1 MVTKVTKGEKR
12 AGHQRRNSNGK
23 PIQPTFQMK
32 GSFTN
37 QEVGKGVE
45 EKQKV
50 DASKWDSPSPSQK
63 NESPRNSNDLTL
75 QRDYSCK
82 SLQSK
87 DQLASTE
94 FGKIAIKENE
104 ASAPG
109 AGSGPDPG
117 SKVGVQ
123 IEKSVP
129 QKQCES
135 PLGKEKQKEGKK
147 DVKQESKLKGLS
159 DGEQESFSKNN
170 QKQDKVTLE
179 TTSIPEQMAPKEQ
192 VKSLSAP
199 FLNKKRMS
207 EVPESSRKSHG
218 DDMHSSA
225 ETTLKESC
233 KKTWIEED
241 KKGKN
246 KPKIKT
252 TESKQVYC
260 KICEKGKIA
269 HQTKDNLP
277 KDDFKESKEILEA
290 SPTLAKNFRDSVEK
304 KKHKRPLRGKV
315 LKSFSGQT
323 EHDRDA
329 VLKNLEMPF
338 QENVPVFS
346 PNVCPQKST
355 LQLKNDNEPEIQCTC
370 KVNEEDIAC
379 VAKNPELITARKS
392 KEKTKHKA
400 ISFESSHHNVSNS
413 TDELN
418 RWRPSLCTSKM
429 PPEKEM
435 EEEKKKHQHNV
446 MEISEGKDGGNL
458 IDNRTGGK
466 INKRFSMKNHQNGND
481 EENKIPREEIPIM
494 DISSKENLPVH
505 HVLKG

>member
-1 MVTKVTKGEKR
+1 
-12 AGHQRRNSNGK
+12 
-23 PIQPTFQMK
+23 
-32 GSFTN
+32 
-37 QEVGKGVE
+37 
-45 EKQKV
+45 
-50 DASKWDSPSPSQK
+50 
-63 NESPRNSNDLTL
+63 
-75 QRDYSCK
+75 
-82 SLQSK
+82 
-87 DQLASTE
+87 
-94 FGKIAIKENE
+94 
-104 ASAPG
+104 
-109 AGSGPDPG
+109 
-117 SKVGVQ
+117 
-123 IEKSVP
+123 
-129 QKQCES
+129 
-135 PLGKEKQKEGKK
+135 
-147 DVKQESKLKGLS
+147 
-159 DGEQESFSKNN
+159 
-170 QKQDKVTLE
+170 
-179 TTSIPEQMAPKEQ
+179 MAPKEQ

-241 KKGKN
+241 KKVNN

-260 KICEKGKIA
+260 KICKKGKIA

-277 KDDFKESKEILEA
+277 KDDFKESIEILEA

-304 KKHKRPLRGKV
+304 KKHKRPLRVKV

-323 EHDRDA
+323 EHDRENA

-355 LQLKNDNEPEIQCTC
+355 QQLKNDNEPEIQCTC
-370 KVNEEDIAC
+370 KVNEEDIVY
-379 VAKNPELITARKS
+379 VANNPELITARKS

-418 RWRPSLCTSKM
+418 HWRPSLCSSKMSIPSALRQSTQRLTTELGILQAKSLTLEKEKM

-435 EEEKKKHQHNV
+435 EEEKKKHQYNI

-466 INKRFSMKNHQNGND
+466 INKRFSMKNHQNGKD